1 MWYLTPGMPTHH
13 QPNPGVTALADDR
26 PSKLFRRIARTRR
39 WPAVIDRIVRPQVVL
54 GWMRSSGMLLPI
66 VVLYIGRV
74 RVGDIP
80 STRGVAASRRPS
92 LFFVWVAIVDL
103 PPVDRS

>member
-1 MWYLTPGMPTHH
+1 
-13 QPNPGVTALADDR
+13 
-26 PSKLFRRIARTRR
+26 
-39 WPAVIDRIVRPQVVL
+39 
-54 GWMRSSGMLLPI
+54 MRSSGMLLPI

-92 LFFVWVAIVDL
+92 LFFVWVAIAISV
-103 PPVDRS
+103 R